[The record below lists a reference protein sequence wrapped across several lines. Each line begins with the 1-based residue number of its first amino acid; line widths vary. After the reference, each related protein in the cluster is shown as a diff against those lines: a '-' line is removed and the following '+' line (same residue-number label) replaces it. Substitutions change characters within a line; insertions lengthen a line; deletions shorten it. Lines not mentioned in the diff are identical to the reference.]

1 MQNAADIEMEER
13 IRALSTEVEYTSTC
27 LNLKKAAR
35 ATSHILDEHLQP
47 LGLRASQFSLLNA
60 IARNG
65 AATMTRLAE
74 LQVTDRTTLT
84 RTLKPLE
91 RDGLVQITAGKD
103 KRVREISLTAQGRAL
118 LERALPLREQAEKRI
133 VEGLGTERW
142 QNLLANLSLLT
153 TLAGR

>member
-1 MQNAADIEMEER
+1 
-13 IRALSTEVEYTSTC
+13 
-27 LNLKKAAR
+27 
-35 ATSHILDEHLQP
+35 
-47 LGLRASQFSLLNA
+47 
-60 IARNG
+60 
-65 AATMTRLAE
+65 MTRLAE
-74 LQVTDRTTLT
+74 IQVTDRTTLT

-91 RDGLVQITAGKD
+91 RDGLVQITEGKD
-103 KRVREISLTAQGRAL
+103 KRVREISLTAKGRAL